1 MAVAELFL
9 SAFLTVLFE
18 KLASGELLNFARK
31 EGIHFQLKKW
41 SRTLSKILAALADAE
56 EKQISDRAVKLW
68 LEDLRDLAYDLDDV
82 LDDLSTEILW
92 RKMMAEFNSKKS
104 KVQKLL
110 IPTCCTNLTPRTVK
124 FNHSLESK
132 LGEINS
138 RLLEMSQQKSDLGL
152 SENNG
157 GRFKFNRMRERMPT
171 TSLVDESRVYGREKD
186 KQAILDL
193 LLSNQGTCH
202 LEVCIVPILGMGGV
216 GKTTLAQL
224 AYNDTQINDCFD
236 LKIWVCVSEVFDVFG
251 ITKLIFE
258 SVAPES
264 REINGLNMLQ
274 VSLKEK
280 LSKNKFLLV
289 LDDVW
294 NENYEKW
301 DLLLSPLRVGL
312 PGSKIVV
319 TTRNEGVASVMS
331 SIPPYRLKELGS
343 GDCLSL
349 LCQHA
354 LGSTNF
360 DAQPDLRMIGER
372 LVRKCKGLPLAA
384 KTLGGLLRTKSSPK
398 EWEDILTSK
407 IWDLPEEK
415 SDILPVLRLSYYH
428 LPSDLKPLF
437 AYCSI
442 FPKDYEFDKDELI
455 LLWMGEGFLQE
466 SEGKKKLEE
475 LGDECFN
482 ELVSRSFFQHSSGN
496 ESRFVMHDLINDLAE
511 FVAGDICFRLDEKSE
526 GTKRM
531 TISQKARHSSYVHRQ
546 YEIYKKFRSL
556 HTVPGLRTFLPLE
569 IHKLEG
575 WQKSYISKG
584 LLDFLPRLHSL
595 RVLSLSGYCIGELPN
610 SIGDLKHLRFLDL
623 SKTSIKQLPDS
634 ICSLYNLQ
642 SLLLYGCYR
651 LTKLPTALGNLINLR
666 HLNNADTELLQ
677 EMPTGIYKLT
687 SLQTLH
693 KMVLGKNNSLKLWE
707 LRRLS
712 NLHGTLAITEL
723 QSVTDTKDAR
733 EADLASKSGI
743 DELVMEFNRGFDG
756 SRDARTEKEVLEL
769 LQPHGNLGRLSILFY
784 GGIEFP
790 SWMGPALL
798 KSLKQLTL
806 GGCRS
811 LTLPALGQLPVLAEL
826 YVHDMPCV
834 KRLGTEFC
842 GDQHPLS
849 MVFPSLKVLRFEN
862 LPEWEEWY
870 VSLRDA
876 FPRLRELSIS
886 NCPKLI
892 EVSLPNCPVLHEL
905 NFDECNAQVLR
916 SIFGIFSVN
925 VLKIRCVSGLSQLS
939 EEFTQYLGSLE
950 DLDINECGELTSL
963 WGVKSAREHLS
974 NLKNLGIYHCPQL
987 KYLSLEENALP
998 QTLES
1003 LSVCDCSNF
1012 EKLPS
1017 RFDNASSLRQLRIIS
1032 CPKIVSLG
1040 AAELSSMLR
1049 RVEIAWCES
1058 LETLP
1063 HESHCLEELEIEG
1076 CPSLRSI
1083 STDRLPSTLKV
1094 LQIYNC
1100 TELTSVSDT
1109 LLQGSSSIERLR
1121 ISNWPIFTILPSSP
1135 QSISALFSCL
1145 VELRI
1150 SHCDTLESFP
1160 QGCLPPHNLRSLS
1173 IWSCSNLQKLPDQIG
1188 GLTSLESLMLHDC
1201 PRLESFPEQELPLN
1215 LTSLWVSSCQT
1226 LKPLPEWGLHKLT
1239 TLEKLTIN
1247 DGFEDLVS
1255 FPDDCLLPSSLN
1267 SLWLARLC
1275 NLESLSK
1282 GLVNLFS
1289 LEHLVIRDCPK
1300 LRHLPNQELLDA
1312 LSYLEIRRSPL
1323 LKQKCLKEKG
1333 EYWLKIANIPCV
1345 YIDGTLLH
1353 VQNP

>member
-18 KLASGELLNFARK
+18 KLASWELLNFARK

-56 EKQISDRAVKLW
+56 EKQITDRAVKLW

-82 LDDLSTEILW
+82 LDDVSTQILHS
-92 RKMMAEFNSKKS
+92 KIMTELVYKKS
-104 KVQKLL
+104 KVQKL
-110 IPTCCTNLTPRTVK
+110 IPTCCTNFTPSSVK

-152 SENNG
+152 NENNG
-157 GRFKFNRMRERMPT
+157 G
-171 TSLVDESRVYGREKD
+171 VDESRVYGREKD

-193 LLSNQGTCH
+193 LLLNQGNCD
-202 LEVCIVPILGMGGV
+202 LEACIIPILGMGGV
-216 GKTTLAQL
+216 GKTTLVQL
-224 AYNDTQINDCFD
+224 AYNDAKIDSFFD
-236 LKIWVCVSEVFDVFG
+236 LKIWVCVSEVFDVFS

-264 REINGLNMLQ
+264 REIRDLNMLQ

-331 SIPPYRLKELGS
+331 SVPPYHLKELGS

-354 LGSTNF
+354 FGSTNF
-360 DAQPDLRMIGER
+360 DAQPNLRTTGER

-384 KTLGGLLRTKSSPK
+384 RTLGGLLRTKSSPK
-398 EWEDILTSK
+398 EWEDILNSK

-442 FPKDYEFDKDELI
+442 FPKDYEFDKNELI
-455 LLWMGEGFLQE
+455 LL
-466 SEGKKKLEE
+466 KKELEE

-482 ELVSRSFFQHSSGN
+482 ELLSRSFFQHSTSN
-496 ESRFVMHDLINDLAE
+496 ASRFMMHDLINDLAE

-526 GTKRM
+526 STKRT
-531 TISQKARHSSYVHRQ
+531 TISQKARHSSYVRRQ
-546 YEIYKKFRSL
+546 YEIYKKFKSL
-556 HTVPGLRTFLPLE
+556 HAVQGLRTFLPLE
-569 IHKLEG
+569 VHNLEG

-584 LLDFLPRLHSL
+584 LLDLLPRLRSL
-595 RVLSLSGYCIGELPN
+595 RVFSLSGYCIGELPN

-623 SKTSIKQLPDS
+623 SETSIKQLPDS

-642 SLLLYGCYR
+642 SLMLYGCYR
-651 LTKLPTALGNLINLR
+651 LTKLPAALGNLIHLR
-666 HLNNADTELLQ
+666 HLNNADTEQLQ
-677 EMPTGIYKLT
+677 DMPTGIYKLT
-687 SLQTLH
+687 SLQTLR
-693 KMVLGKNNSLKLWE
+693 KMVLGKSNSLKLWE
-707 LRRLS
+707 LRNLTK
-712 NLHGTLAITEL
+712 LHGKLAITEL
-723 QSVTDTKDAR
+723 QSVTDAKDAR
-733 EADLASKSGI
+733 EADLASKKGI

-756 SRDARTEKEVLEL
+756 SRDATVEKEVLEL

-790 SWMGPALL
+790 SWIGPPLL

-834 KRLGTEFC
+834 KSLVTEFC
-842 GDQHPLS
+842 GGQHPLNL
-849 MVFPSLKVLRFEN
+849 VFPSLEVLRFEN
-862 LPEWEEWY
+862 LPEWEEWH
-870 VSLRDA
+870 VSASNA
-876 FPRLRELSIS
+876 FPRLHELSIS
-886 NCPKLI
+886 NCPKLVA
-892 EVSLPNCPVLHEL
+892 VSLPNFPVIHEL

-963 WGVKSAREHLS
+963 WDDKSAREHLS

-987 KYLSLEENALP
+987 KCLSLEENAWP

-1003 LSVCDCSNF
+1003 LSICDCSNF
-1012 EKLPS
+1012 EKLPCG
-1017 RFDNASSLRQLRIIS
+1017 FDNALSLKRLRIIS

-1040 AAELSSMLR
+1040 AAELSSMLS

-1063 HESHCLEELEIEG
+1063 HESQCLEELEIEG

-1083 STDRLPSTLKV
+1083 PLERLPNTLKV

-1100 TELTSVSDT
+1100 RELTSVSDT
-1109 LLQGSSSIERLR
+1109 LLQGSSDIERLR
-1121 ISNWPIFTILPSSP
+1121 ISNWPKFTILLRSA
-1135 QSISALFSCL
+1135 QIMSALFSCL

-1150 SHCDTLESFP
+1150 SQCNTLVSFP
-1160 QGCLPPHNLRSLS
+1160 QGCLPSLNLRSLS
-1173 IWSCSNLQKLPDQIG
+1173 LWSCSNLQKLPDQIG
-1188 GLTSLESLMLHDC
+1188 RLTSLESLMLMI
-1201 PRLESFPEQELPLN
+1201 ELPLN
-1215 LTSLWVSSCQT
+1215 LISLWVSSCHT
-1226 LKPLPEWGLHKLT
+1226 LKPLSEWGLHRLT
-1239 TLEKLTIN
+1239 TLQNLTIN
-1247 DGFEDLVS
+1247 DGFMDLVS

-1267 SLWLARLC
+1267 SLWLARLS

-1289 LEHLVIRDCPK
+1289 LEHLVIRDCAK

-1312 LSYLEIRRSPL
+1312 ISYLEIRGSPL
-1323 LKQKCLKEKG
+1323 LKQRCLKEKG

-1353 VQNP
+1353 EQNS